1 MYIIVGLGNPSEKY
15 KGTKHNVGF
24 DVIDEIAEQNAI
36 KVNVSKHKALCGQG
50 VIGGHKVLLAKPMTY
65 MNLSGESVRAI
76 ADFYK
81 VDFENQCIIV
91 YDDTSLDVGQIRIRK
106 KGSAGGHNGIKS
118 IIQHMGTQEFIRIR
132 LGIGKKPDKMDLANY
147 VLSRF
152 DNIERVK
159 IGESIKEIAKAC
171 EMIVEKDV
179 DLAMNRFNLAKN
191 NE

>member
-24 DVIDEIAEQNAI
+24 DVIDQLAEQNAI

-50 VIGGHKVLLAKPMTY
+50 IIGGQKVLLAKPMTY
-65 MNLSGESVRAI
+65 MNLSGESVRSI

-81 VDFENQCIIV
+81 VDFEKECIII
-91 YDDTSLDVGQIRIRK
+91 YDDTSLDIGQIRIRK

-152 DNIERVK
+152 DEIERVK
-159 IGESIKEIAKAC
+159 LNESIKEIAKAC

>member
-15 KGTKHNVGF
+15 RGTKHNVGF
-24 DVIDEIAEQNAI
+24 DAIDEIANQNGI
-36 KVNVSKHKALCGQG
+36 KVNISKHKALCGQG
-50 VIGGHKVLLAKPMTY
+50 IVGGKKVLLAKPMTY

-81 VDFENQCIIV
+81 VEFEKECIII
-91 YDDTSLDVGQIRIRK
+91 YDDISLDVGQIRIRK

-118 IIQHMGTQEFIRIR
+118 IIQHMGTQDFIRIR
-132 LGIGKKPDKMDLANY
+132 LGIGNKPEKMDLANY

-152 DNIERVK
+152 DEIEKVK
-159 IGESIKEIAKAC
+159 VSESVKEIAKAC

-179 DLAMNRFNLAKN
+179 DLAMNRFNISKN
-191 NE
+191 ND